1 MTIRGLKWGRVI
13 TTFVFVAAMISGP
26 FLQMQPAHAAGGTA
40 TWTGTAGDNKFSTA
54 GNWQGSALP
63 EAGDVLV
70 FNQPGSASV
79 TLDND
84 LDLLYGG
91 ISTNASSGFNEYY
104 YFLTNDFRLAPGATL
119 AFQPSVYVGYQGSSN
134 KFIATGNVTVSGPNP
149 TLLAQ
154 AGTISYAGEVTIT
167 NGNAQSGAG
176 MTKVT
181 LNDGGLFLNGSLN
194 APFIIGS
201 AAGSQITANTTGT
214 LTLSGAVTLNSN
226 LAIDIPSGTTVEF
239 TGPIT
244 ANGHTI
250 TKTGGSQG
258 TLIVP
263 DQSAQPAPTTVTYGG
278 TQPTTNETVAANEI
292 ATLSGSRQNIT
303 VSSTGVLKGTGTAQ
317 NVTAQTGSTVAP
329 GNSPGTLTVTDVF
342 DLSGSYQAEILNTS
356 SYDKVIAGEGATPGT
371 TTVFLRNGSTLNA
384 SLYTGWS
391 VTAGDTFTIID
402 NRGNQPVSGTF
413 NGLSEGQQ
421 FTVNGITFNI
431 TYVGGTGNDVV
442 LTALTTGSAPTVG
455 NTGAHLTLANPIVIA
470 VLGIIASAAVL
481 FAATR
486 RKVTKR

>member
-1 MTIRGLKWGRVI
+1 MAIRGLRWSRVI
-13 TTFVFVAAMISGP
+13 TTFVFVAAMIGGP
-26 FLQMQPAHAAGGTA
+26 LLQMQPAFAAGGTA

-54 GNWQGSALP
+54 GNWQGNALP
-63 EAGDVLV
+63 VDGDVLV
-70 FNQPGSASV
+70 FSQPGSASV
-79 TLDND
+79 TLNND
-84 LDLLYGG
+84 LNLLYGG

-104 YFLTNDFRLAPGATL
+104 YFLTNDLRLEPGATL

-134 KFIATGNVTVSGPNP
+134 KFVATGNLTVSGPNP

-154 AGTISYAGEVTIT
+154 PGAINYSGEVTVT
-167 NGNAQSGAG
+167 NGNIHSGAG

-181 LNDGGLFLNGSLN
+181 LNDGGLYLNSSLS
-194 APFIIGS
+194 APLVVGS
-201 AAGSQITANTTGT
+201 ASGSQITANTTGT

-226 LAIDIPSGTTVEF
+226 LAIDVPSGTTVEF

-258 TLIVP
+258 TLVVP
-263 DQSAQPAPTTVTYGG
+263 DQSAQPAPTTVAYSG
-278 TQPTTNETVAANEI
+278 TQSTTDETVAANEI
-292 ATLSGSRQNIT
+292 ATLSGSRQTVT
-303 VSSTGVLKGTGTAQ
+303 VSSTGVLKGTGTAK
-317 NVTAQTGSTVAP
+317 NISAQAGSTVAP

-342 DLSGSYQAEILNTS
+342 DLSGTYQAEILNTS
-356 SYDKVIAGEGATPGT
+356 SYDKVIAGEGATAGT
-371 TTVFLRNGSTLNA
+371 TTVFLRNGSTLDT

-391 VTAGDTFTIID
+391 VTAGDKFTIID

-413 NGLSEGQQ
+413 TGLPEGQQ

-431 TYVGGTGNDVV
+431 TYVGGDGNDVV

-455 NTGAHLTLANPIVIA
+455 NTGAHLSLANPIVIA
-470 VLGIIASAAVL
+470 VLGIAASAAVL
-481 FAATR
+481 FVATR